1 MGRYKN
7 CSRKGHIRYTYCCRI
22 RKASKGMSG
31 CTLKSIGEQE
41 LFDIILKSIRIQ
53 IAATIEQENLLRRL
67 KAQPEYQKTK
77 RKLESSL
84 AEIQTAISKNMARR
98 AALFESYN
106 DNVVSDEEYLYMKQ
120 RYDVQAAELLSRQE
134 QLLAE
139 QVVYAKTLSPE
150 NEWIK
155 ACRKYDGVKQL
166 SRAMVLELIH
176 HITIEGRND
185 VHITWNFKDEYQ
197 TLISY
202 TEGVQV

>member
-1 MGRYKN
+1 MLPQ
-7 CSRKGHIRYTYCCRI
+7 GHIRYTYCCRI

-67 KAQPEYQKTK
+67 KHSRNTK
-77 RKLESSL
+77 RQSGNWKVPM

-166 SRAMVLELIH
+166 SRAMV
-176 HITIEGRND
+176 
-185 VHITWNFKDEYQ
+185 WN
-197 TLISY
+197 
-202 TEGVQV
+202 